1 VSTPQI
7 GVHLADHSFFPIFKT
22 EAPGRKRVV
31 LSTAR
36 TDQECVDIVL
46 YRRDPGFVEGEE
58 RLGNVLLC
66 DLAPG
71 TPDES
76 DIELVLDLH
85 ADGRIEATALDRRS
99 GNSRTVAIDRKDAV
113 PEASMPETAEDDQFT
128 AGTVEMLYDDE
139 ELPAEPHRSSAGKTL
154 GWLLF
159 LLLLLA
165 GLLLWWYLS
174 RPATVAPGAPSPT
187 VAPTVEPAAPSV
199 SAPESVEP
207 TEPAEPA
214 APPSPSSPQD
224 YRIIWGDTLWD
235 ISKTFYGTPW
245 RFRDIA
251 DQNAIKNPDKI
262 YADDHIKIP
271 GE

>member
-1 VSTPQI
+1 M
-7 GVHLADHSFFPIFKT
+7 
-22 EAPGRKRVV
+22 
-31 LSTAR
+31 
-36 TDQECVDIVL
+36 DIVL

-128 AGTVEMLYDDE
+128 AGTVEILYDDE

-174 RPATVAPGAPSPT
+174 RPATVAPAAPSPT